1 MVMRAE
7 TWLLP
12 DGIQDVLPHDA
23 LRLEALRRRLLDLF
37 SSWGYELVFPPLVE
51 YIESLLTGS
60 SHDLDLMTFK
70 ITDQLTGRLMGVR
83 ADITPQ
89 VARLDAHCLP
99 HEHTARYCY
108 SGTILT
114 TLPQGLSTSRAP
126 IQIGAELYGCAGV
139 AADIEIIRLML
150 TTLLQAGVPQ
160 IHLDLGHVAVFR
172 ELAKA
177 AQLSVEQESQLFDI
191 YQRKS
196 LPELQ
201 ALGSQLPQ
209 AEWFVAL
216 GQLSGGV
223 QVIEQAQ
230 LAFANAPDKV
240 KQALADIQTIVQALQ
255 GFADNVS
262 ISVDLSELRG
272 YHYHTGLVFAAYTAH
287 SAAEIAKGG
296 RSPSYLPQAN
306 AAARAFAEASGGTPL
321 NTLMESVGNLSVT
334 AHIMGGAVMAAHPDQ
349 GVIDLNHEVF
359 GYSGLY
365 VVDGSAIPANIG
377 VNPSLTIT
385 ALAERFASRFPSKK

>member
-1 MVMRAE
+1 MVTRAE

-12 DGIQDVLPHDA
+12 DGIQDVLPKDA
-23 LRLEALRRRLLDLF
+23 IRLEALRRRLLDLYQ
-37 SSWGYELVFPPLVE
+37 SWGYELVFPPLVE
-51 YIESLLTGS
+51 YLESLLTGS
-60 SHDLDLMTFK
+60 SHDLELMTCK

-296 RSPSYLPQAN
+296 RYDCIGEAFGR
-306 AAARAFAEASGGTPL
+306 ARPATGFSADL
-321 NTLMESVGNLSVT
+321 KTLVSFVGQ
-334 AHIMGGAVMAAHPDQ
+334 MAATRKIFAPAIDDNSLQIMMTQLRSQ
-349 GVIDLNHEVF
+349 GHIVIQALNNDHSTAQQLGCTQQLVLRQQTWQVEDL
-359 GYSGLY
+359 
-365 VVDGSAIPANIG
+365 
-377 VNPSLTIT
+377 
-385 ALAERFASRFPSKK
+385 